1 MHTIYYTLFN
11 SYLTSFLN
19 AIHGMIF
26 KFYWVYK
33 GCISAGDL
41 GKQPPITG
49 VGTNALMK
57 LVINASKA
65 LGISDEALQTI
76 EKKLKC
82 SKIRQDE
89 EEALDDW
96 TVIIYK
102 LSKVVSILPPLSFCR
117 SKSTISPTEYRNLG
131 MYSM

>member
-1 MHTIYYTLFN
+1 MLYIWD
-11 SYLTSFLN
+11 
-19 AIHGMIF
+19 IF

-65 LGISDEALQTI
+65 MGISDEALQTI
-76 EKKLKC
+76 EKKLEG

-102 LSKVVSILPPLSFCR
+102 LSKVVSILPPLPFCR

>member
-1 MHTIYYTLFN
+1 
-11 SYLTSFLN
+11 
-19 AIHGMIF
+19 
-26 KFYWVYK
+26 
-33 GCISAGDL
+33 
-41 GKQPPITG
+41 
-49 VGTNALMK
+49 MK
-57 LVINASKA
+57 LIINASKA